1 MKRTKLDY
9 GILYTLAVII
19 SLCSLLP
26 FVWVMMTSLKS
37 PEQIYDIEQII
48 PTYVT
53 FANYGQVLFQSN
65 FVRYFINSAYI
76 SAIVT
81 AISMLFAVMAA
92 YGFCRY
98 NIIGAEKMKMSI
110 LFTKMF
116 PGVLLSIPYYV
127 IMKNMGL
134 IDSHMGLIIINCSFV
149 LP

>member
-92 YGFCRY
+92 M
-98 NIIGAEKMKMSI
+98 ASAATTS
-110 LFTKMF
+110 L
-116 PGVLLSIPYYV
+116 
-127 IMKNMGL
+127 GL
-134 IDSHMGLIIINCSFV
+134 RR
-149 LP
+149 